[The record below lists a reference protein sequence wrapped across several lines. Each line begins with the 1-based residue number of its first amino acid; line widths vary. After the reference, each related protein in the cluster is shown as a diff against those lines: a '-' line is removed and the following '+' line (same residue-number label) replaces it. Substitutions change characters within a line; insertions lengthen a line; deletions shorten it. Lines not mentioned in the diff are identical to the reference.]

1 MNSPNRTSPLQL
13 GRTDG
18 QLEDFTDSYIL
29 FQETTRRYREAYEE
43 LASKFESL
51 TLKLE
56 ETNVH
61 LQQSLEEK
69 DRVSN
74 YLNNI
79 LESLSGGVLVVDLDG
94 EITFFNQEAEDI
106 TGFEQAKVLGQPYAE
121 IIGLNAGRNLSVLHT
136 LDTGERLASREKELA
151 QPNGNTIPIGFST
164 SLVRDEA
171 GTILGALEVFNDLT
185 EVKRLEA
192 EVQRVQTLAALG
204 EMAATVAHE
213 IRNPL
218 GGIAGYAGMLERDL
232 DSDDPNRRLVQKI
245 TEGVGRLNRIVV
257 SLLNYTR
264 PLRLN
269 VHPVNLV
276 ELLEETTA
284 FFAIDIERSRED
296 IRIERDFPDGDLIC
310 RIDPEQLQQVILN
323 LLQNA
328 MQAMPDGGAIAVG
341 LRVEENQGVLSIG
354 DTGIG
359 MADEVREKLFTPFF
373 TTKEDGTGLGLVTSK
388 KIIDAH
394 NGQIRVDSEP
404 GRGTQFSIS
413 LPQ

>member
-1 MNSPNRTSPLQL
+1 MNSSDQLSPLQL
-13 GRTDG
+13 GKTDAR
-18 QLEDFTDSYIL
+18 LEDFTDSYIL

-43 LASKFESL
+43 LAARFESL

-74 YLNNI
+74 YFNNI

-94 EITFFNQEAEDI
+94 EITFFNQEAEDL
-106 TGFEQAKVLGQPYAE
+106 TGFEQKKVLGQPYAE
-121 IIGLNAGRNLSVLHT
+121 IIGLEAGRQLSVLHT
-136 LDTGERLASREKELA
+136 LDTGERLASQEKELQRA
-151 QPNGNTIPIGFST
+151 DGRSIPLGFST

-192 EVQRVQTLAALG
+192 EVQRVHTLAALG

-232 DSDDPNRRLVQKI
+232 DSGDPNRRLVHKI
-245 TEGVGRLNRIVV
+245 TEGVSRLNRIVS
-257 SLLNYTR
+257 SLLTYTR

-269 VHPVNLV
+269 IHPVNLV
-276 ELLEETTA
+276 DLVEEATA
-284 FFAIDIERSRED
+284 FFAIDVERTRED
-296 IRIERDFPDGDLIC
+296 IAIERHYPNGDLIC

-328 MQAMPDGGAIAVG
+328 MQAMPEGGTIEVG
-341 LRVEENQGVLSIG
+341 VSLEGNHGVFSVG
-354 DTGIG
+354 DTGHG
-359 MADEVREKLFTPFF
+359 MDAEVREKLFTPFF

-404 GRGTQFSIS
+404 GRGTRFSIS